1 MSNQARGFR
10 RLAFVAAMG
19 VVLGASLP
27 ASADGTGVYVNGVEL
42 TLEQV
47 ALIYQSTGQVPALG
61 HYLFQNGCIA
71 HVESGEIVC
80 AGPPGAATGI
90 EAAGGYDED
99 EGGGGGYGDS
109 WFERGSDY
117 SGGYSVGGD
126 GSGCI
131 YTPDWS
137 NC

>member
-1 MSNQARGFR
+1 M
-10 RLAFVAAMG
+10 LAFVAGLG
-19 VVLGASLP
+19 VVLGAALP
-27 ASADGTGVYVNGVEL
+27 ASANGTGVYVNGVEL

-47 ALIYQSTGQVPALG
+47 SILYQSTGQIPAPG
-61 HYLFQNGCIA
+61 HYLFQDGCVA
-71 HVESGEIVC
+71 HVESGQVVC
-80 AGPPGAATGI
+80 AVPPGAPELGGADDDGDGI
-90 EAAGGYDED
+90 
-99 EGGGGGYGDS
+99 GGGYAEDGGEGDP
-109 WFERGSDY
+109 WFSRGSDY